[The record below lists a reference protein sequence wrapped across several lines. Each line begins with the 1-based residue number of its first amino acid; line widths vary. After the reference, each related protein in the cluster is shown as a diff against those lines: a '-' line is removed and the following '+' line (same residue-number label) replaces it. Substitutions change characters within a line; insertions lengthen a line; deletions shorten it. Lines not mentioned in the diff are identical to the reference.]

1 MPKEINTGTLASDI
15 EIDDTDLGGE
25 MARQPSR
32 YFYWGS
38 AWSRATAF
46 AKKMKVALKETE
58 ARLANAFRVEM
69 TQQKP
74 GTRVTDSLIQDYL
87 HTHEEWKV
95 AEEAVRRAEYN
106 ADLLDVAREALKQ
119 RHHSLQSLFKQNDE
133 SRLYGTE
140 YQQVEAIRNVFEERE
155 ARRKKN
161 DKEV

>member
-38 AWSRATAF
+38 VWSRASAF

-58 ARLANAFRVEM
+58 ARLANEFRAYIA
-69 TQQKP
+69 QDKP
-74 GTRVTDSLIQDYL
+74 GTRVTDSMIQSYL

-95 AEEAVRRAEYN
+95 AEEAVRKAEYN
-106 ADLLDVAREALKQ
+106 ADLLEVAREAFKQ
-119 RHHSLQSLFKQNDE
+119 RHHSLQSLFRQKDE
-133 SRLYGTE
+133 SQMYGSE
-140 YQQVEAIRNVFEERE
+140 YANVKAMRDVFEDRER
-155 ARRKKN
+155 RRT
-161 DKEV
+161 KEE